1 MPRSRVTIRDV
12 AAHAGVSHQTVSRV
26 INNSERVSPNT
37 RARVEAAIEELGYQP
52 DVIARSMAKGLTY
65 TLGCISP
72 NLTDYIFAR
81 MIECAQAEARR
92 RGFFVLTGSAPTAAD
107 AQPLLDEMLNRRV
120 DGLLVLNPRDDE
132 RYTYLLPLVEK
143 GIPIVYLKNTP
154 IDEAVSS
161 VSCDDKQG
169 GYDAT
174 CHLLALGHTAIATI
188 LGPENEE
195 CTIDRREGYHRAL
208 TEAGL
213 DPASSLVGKG
223 DWSVKS
229 GGKAMQVM
237 LASAEPFS
245 AVFVQND
252 RMAMGAIRVLR
263 EAGRRVPQDVSI
275 IGYDDIPFAP
285 YIDPPLTTIQ
295 QPIDSFGHHG
305 ARLLIDTIRSRTP
318 KPKHIRLNAQLI
330 ERQSCAP
337 ARA

>member
-154 IDEAVSS
+154 VDEAVSS

-174 CHLLALGHTAIATI
+174 RHLLALGHTAIATI

-195 CTIDRREGYHRAL
+195 CTIERWEGYRRAL
-208 TEAGL
+208 TDAGIE
-213 DPASSLVGKG
+213 PAGNLVGKG

>member
-12 AAHAGVSHQTVSRV
+12 AAHVGVSHQTVSRV
-26 INNSERVSPNT
+26 INNSERVSPAT
-37 RARVEAAIEELGYQP
+37 RARVEAAIEELGYRP

-92 RGFFVLTGSAPTAAD
+92 RGFFVLTGSAPTAVA

-132 RYTYLLPLVEK
+132 RYTYLLPLAEK
-143 GIPIVYLKNTP
+143 GVPIVYLKNTP
-154 IDEAVSS
+154 VDEAVSS
-161 VSCDDKQG
+161 VSCDDEQG
-169 GYDAT
+169 GYEAT
-174 CHLLALGHTAIATI
+174 RYLLALGHTAIATI

-195 CTIDRREGYHRAL
+195 CTIDRWEGYHRAL
-208 TEAGL
+208 AEAGVE
-213 DPASSLVGKG
+213 PVGSLVGKG
-223 DWSVKS
+223 DWSIKS
-229 GGKAMQVM
+229 GGKAMQAM
-237 LASAEPFS
+237 LDSAEPFS
-245 AVFVQND
+245 GVFVQND
-252 RMAMGAIRVLR
+252 RMAMGAIRALR

-275 IGYDDIPFAP
+275 VGYDDIPFAP

-305 ARLLIDTIRSRTP
+305 ARLLIDTIRNRNH